1 MKCEQELALLRK
13 AIRNERKDKR
23 ITQEELA
30 EMLEVSPTHI
40 KHIES
45 GHRKPSIEILFEIT
59 KILNISLDG
68 VVFSKNESARTDTRE
83 KVNRLLDVSDEASL
97 HFILSVLEALRE
109 KEQAGVR

>member
-1 MKCEQELALLRK
+1 MKCEQELALLRE

-30 EMLEVSPTHI
+30 EMLELSPTHI